1 MADINVKQ
9 LSKAIK
15 IDLDNLLAQMKSAGL
30 SHQSETDIVSTEDKK
45 VLLKFIK
52 DSKKDSKKTISLS
65 TSSQKIA
72 KPNLSV
78 TRINSPDNEK
88 KSNVK
93 QDFAGSIDFDE
104 AERKRLNAQNESAEE
119 EKKKAEAKTKVVRKT
134 KQESQK
140 KIPQNPKKD
149 KKTFKDSSKEDQREQ
164 EGEKFLAKNLENVQ
178 KFEKPQ
184 EFIQRE
190 VRIPETIVVSDLAK
204 ELSIK
209 SSDLIK
215 SLMNS
220 GVMVTLNQAID
231 QETAI
236 LVVEELGHIGIPQ
249 EIESEEEKILEH
261 IVYEGDEELRNPV
274 VSVLGHVDHGKTSIL
289 DFIRK
294 SSVADQEEG
303 GITQGIGAYQ
313 VDHNNQTIT
322 FIDTPGHAAF
332 SEMRA
337 RGANS
342 TDIVVLVVAADD
354 GIKPQTVEAIKHAK
368 AAKVPIIVAIN
379 KCDLPEKN
387 ISKIKNEMMQYE
399 LIAED
404 LSGDTLFVEVSAI
417 KKINLDK
424 LKENILLQS
433 EILDLKASYS
443 DKARGVV
450 IESKIDKGKGPVS
463 TILISN
469 GKLKR
474 GDYFICGDTWG
485 KIRAM
490 INYEGK
496 MVNEAFP
503 SMPIEI
509 LGMNSSAYAGA
520 EFMVTKDE
528 NEAKELTEFRKNNN
542 NQNKVLAKDKTTL
555 FEEVKDKDEL
565 NIIIKSDVQGSSEA
579 LKMAINKIEHKEVEA
594 KIILS
599 DIGMINETDVS
610 LAKASNAI
618 LIGFN
623 VKPNREAKKLAEEQ
637 KIDIKYF
644 NIIYEAIDHVEKS
657 LSGLLEP
664 DIKETILGSAEIQ
677 KVFKVSTAG
686 KIAGSK
692 VISGEI
698 KSKSKARI
706 IRDGVVVYSGEILT
720 IFREKNQVKE
730 VGSGLECGISIKDFI
745 DFKEKDVIESYLS
758 EEVQRSI

>member
-1 MADINVKQ
+1 MDKDKKKTLTISSDLK
-9 LSKAIK
+9 KK
-15 IDLDNLLAQMKSAGL
+15 IDTTSISTSGKKSFFV
-30 SHQSETDIVSTEDKK
+30 EKK
-45 VLLKFIK
+45 KPFKPNKSFNKPSPGPNTTADVKKKNFARKFIEQQATK
-52 DSKKDSKKTISLS
+52 DFIKKDNKPAGKSKLKLKGPVDKRDFKLTVSRALNVEEIEIKQRSL
-65 TSSQKIA
+65 A
-72 KPNLSV
+72 SV
-78 TRINSPDNEK
+78 KRARLKEK
-88 KSNVK
+88 KK
-93 QDFAGSIDFDE
+93 PDG
-104 AERKRLNAQNESAEE
+104 E
-119 EKKKAEAKTKVVRKT
+119 EKKEFKKVIREVKIPEQITIQELSNRMAEKSSDIIKFLFNMKVVAT
-134 KQESQK
+134 
-140 KIPQNPKKD
+140 INHNIDKD
-149 KKTFKDSSKEDQREQ
+149 TAEYIVKEFGHKPILEEKPSIEKNKSK
-164 EGEKFLAKNLENVQ
+164 Q
-178 KFEKPQ
+178 KFEGD
-184 EFIQRE
+184 
-190 VRIPETIVVSDLAK
+190 VRNRP
-204 ELSIK
+204 
-209 SSDLIK
+209 
-215 SLMNS
+215 
-220 GVMVTLNQAID
+220 
-231 QETAI
+231 
-236 LVVEELGHIGIPQ
+236 
-249 EIESEEEKILEH
+249 
-261 IVYEGDEELRNPV
+261 PV
-274 VSVLGHVDHGKTSIL
+274 VTIMGHVDHGKTSLL
-289 DFIRK
+289 DSLRD
-294 SSVADQEEG
+294 SNVVSVEHG
-303 GITQGIGAYQ
+303 GITQHIGAYQ
-313 VDHNNQTIT
+313 VKTEDNKLIT

-332 SEMRA
+332 TEMRA
-337 RGANS
+337 RGS
-342 TDIVVLVVAADD
+342 KITDIVILVVAADD

-404 LSGDTLFVEVSAI
+404 LSGDTLFVEVSAL
-417 KKINLDK
+417 KKLNLDK
-424 LKENILLQS
+424 LKESILLQS
-433 EILDLKASYS
+433 EILDLKASFN
-443 DKARGVV
+443 DKAAGVV

-474 GDYFICGDTWG
+474 GDFFICGDTWG

-503 SMPIEI
+503 SMPVEI

-520 EFMVTKDE
+520 EFMVTETED
-528 NEAKELTEFRKNNN
+528 EAKKLSEFRSTSTA
-542 NQNKVLAKDKTTL
+542 QNKNLAKDKTTL
-555 FEEVKDKDEL
+555 FENVKEKDEL

-637 KIDIKYF
+637 KVTVKFF

-664 DIKETILGSAEIQ
+664 DIKETVLGSAEIQ

-692 VISGEI
+692 VLNGEI
-698 KSKSKARI
+698 RSKSKARI
-706 IRDGVVVYSGEILT
+706 IRDGVVVYTGEILS
-720 IFREKNQVKE
+720 IYREKNQVKE
-730 VGSGLECGISIKDFI
+730 VGTGFECGISIKDFI
-745 DFKEKDVIESYLS
+745 DFKEKDVIESYLA
-758 EEVQRSI
+758 EEIRRSI

>member
-1 MADINVKQ
+1 MDKDKKKTLTISSDLK
-9 LSKAIK
+9 KK
-15 IDLDNLLAQMKSAGL
+15 IDT
-30 SHQSETDIVSTEDKK
+30 SHIQ
-45 VLLKFIK
+45 
-52 DSKKDSKKTISLS
+52 
-65 TSSQKIA
+65 TSG
-72 KPNLSV
+72 
-78 TRINSPDNEK
+78 K
-88 KSNVK
+88 KSFSV
-93 QDFAGSIDFDE
+93 
-104 AERKRLNAQNESAEE
+104 
-119 EKKKAEAKTKVVRKT
+119 EKKKTFRPNKPLNKSSQTPNINNNLEAKKKNFTRKLIEQQATKEFIKKDNKPAGKSKLKLKGPVDKRDFKLTVSRALNVEEIEI
-134 KQESQK
+134 KQRSLASVK
-140 KIPQNPKKD
+140 RARLKD
-149 KKTFKDSSKEDQREQ
+149 KKKSDSDEKKEFKKVIKEV
-164 EGEKFLAKNLENVQ
+164 K
-178 KFEKPQ
+178 
-184 EFIQRE
+184 
-190 VRIPETIVVSDLAK
+190 IPEQITIQ
-204 ELSIK
+204 ELSNRMAEK
-209 SSDLIK
+209 SSDIIK
-215 SLMNS
+215 FLFNMKVVATINH
-220 GVMVTLNQAID
+220 NID
-231 QETAI
+231 KDTAEYIVKEFGHKPILEEKPSIETAK
-236 LVVEELGHIGIPQ
+236 
-249 EIESEEEKILEH
+249 SKEKF
-261 IVYEGDEELRNPV
+261 EGEVKTRPPV
-274 VSVLGHVDHGKTSIL
+274 VTIMGHVDHGKTSLL
-289 DFIRK
+289 DSLRDTNVV
-294 SSVADQEEG
+294 SGEHG
-303 GITQGIGAYQ
+303 GITQHIGAYQ
-313 VDHNNQTIT
+313 VKTEDNKVIT

-332 SEMRA
+332 TEMRA
-337 RGANS
+337 RGS
-342 TDIVVLVVAADD
+342 KITDIVVLVVAADD

-404 LSGDTLFVEVSAI
+404 LSGDTLFIEVSAL

-424 LKENILLQS
+424 LKEIILLQS

-443 DKARGVV
+443 DKAKGVV

-474 GDYFICGDTWG
+474 GDYFICGETWG

-496 MVNEAFP
+496 IVNEALP
-503 SMPIEI
+503 SMPVEI

-520 EFMVTKDE
+520 EFAVTKDE
-528 NEAKELTEFRKNNN
+528 DEAKELSEFRKNSSSK
-542 NQNKVLAKDKTTL
+542 NKTLVKDKTTL
-555 FEEVKDKDEL
+555 FEDAKDKEEL

-579 LKMAINKIEHKEVEA
+579 LKMAIAKIEHKEVEA

-610 LAKASNAI
+610 LAKASKAI

-637 KIDIKYF
+637 KVDIKYF
-644 NIIYEAIDHVEKS
+644 NIIYEALDYVEKS

-664 DIKETILGSAEIQ
+664 EIKETVLGSAEIQ

-692 VISGEI
+692 VIAGEI

-706 IRDGVVVYSGEILT
+706 IRDGVVVYNGEILS

-730 VGSGLECGISIKDFI
+730 VGTGLECGISIKDFI
-745 DFKEKDVIESYLS
+745 DFKEKDVIESYLA
-758 EEVQRSI
+758 EEVQRTI

>member
-1 MADINVKQ
+1 MDKDKKKTLTISSNLK
-9 LSKAIK
+9 KK
-15 IDLDNLLAQMKSAGL
+15 IDTTSISTSGKKSF
-30 SHQSETDIVSTEDKK
+30 SVEKKKPFRPNKSFNKPTSTPNINISNDTKK
-45 VLLKFIK
+45 KNFARKFIEQQATK
-52 DSKKDSKKTISLS
+52 EFIKKDNKPAGKSKLKLKTPVDKRDFKLTVSRALNVEEIEIKQRSL
-65 TSSQKIA
+65 A
-72 KPNLSV
+72 SV
-78 TRINSPDNEK
+78 RRARLKEK
-88 KSNVK
+88 KK
-93 QDFAGSIDFDE
+93 PDG
-104 AERKRLNAQNESAEE
+104 E
-119 EKKKAEAKTKVVRKT
+119 EKKEFKKVIKEVKIPEQITIQELSNRMAEKSNDIIKFLFNMKVVAT
-134 KQESQK
+134 
-140 KIPQNPKKD
+140 INHNIDKD
-149 KKTFKDSSKEDQREQ
+149 TAEYIVKEFGHKPILDEKPSIETNKSK
-164 EGEKFLAKNLENVQ
+164 Q
-178 KFEKPQ
+178 KFEG
-184 EFIQRE
+184 E
-190 VRIPETIVVSDLAK
+190 VKNRP
-204 ELSIK
+204 
-209 SSDLIK
+209 
-215 SLMNS
+215 
-220 GVMVTLNQAID
+220 
-231 QETAI
+231 
-236 LVVEELGHIGIPQ
+236 
-249 EIESEEEKILEH
+249 
-261 IVYEGDEELRNPV
+261 PV
-274 VSVLGHVDHGKTSIL
+274 VTIMGHVDHGKTSLL
-289 DFIRK
+289 DSLRD
-294 SSVADQEEG
+294 SNVVSGEHG
-303 GITQGIGAYQ
+303 GITQHIGAYQ
-313 VDHNNQTIT
+313 VKTQDSRLIT

-332 SEMRA
+332 TEMRA
-337 RGANS
+337 RGS
-342 TDIVVLVVAADD
+342 KITDIVVLVVAADD

-404 LSGDTLFVEVSAI
+404 LSGDTLFVEVSAL

-424 LKENILLQS
+424 LKESILLQS

-463 TILISN
+463 TILINN

-474 GDYFICGDTWG
+474 GDHFICGDTWG

-490 INYEGK
+490 IDYEGK
-496 MVNEAFP
+496 MVSEALP
-503 SMPIEI
+503 SMPVEI

-520 EFMVTKDE
+520 EFVVTKDE
-528 NEAKELTEFRKNNN
+528 NEAKELVEFRKNNTE
-542 NQNKVLAKDKTTL
+542 QNKTLAKDKTTL
-555 FEEVKDKDEL
+555 FEDVKDKDEL

-579 LKMAINKIEHKEVEA
+579 LKMAINKIEHNEVEA

-623 VKPNREAKKLAEEQ
+623 VKPNREAKKLAEDQ

-644 NIIYEAIDHVEKS
+644 NIIYEAIDYVEKS

-664 DIKETILGSAEIQ
+664 DIKETVLGSAEIQ
-677 KVFKVSTAG
+677 KIFKVSNAG

-706 IRDGVVVYSGEILT
+706 IRDGVVIYSGEILS

-730 VGSGLECGISIKDFI
+730 VGTGLECGISVKDFI

-758 EEVQRSI
+758 EEIQRSI